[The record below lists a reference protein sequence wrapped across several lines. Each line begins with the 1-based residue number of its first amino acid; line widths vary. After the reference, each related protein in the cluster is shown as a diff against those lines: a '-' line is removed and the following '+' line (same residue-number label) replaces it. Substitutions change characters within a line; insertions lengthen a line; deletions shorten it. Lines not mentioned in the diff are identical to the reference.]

1 MLILQETK
9 KEIMSKLILKEDKPP
24 IKLPIVVSPAINKEI
39 ESIDEFNQQLRHSLD
54 EWTDYIEGN
63 KVY

>member
-1 MLILQETK
+1 
-9 KEIMSKLILKEDKPP
+9 MSKLILKEDKPP

-39 ESIDEFNQQLRHSLD
+39 ESIDEFNQQLRHYLD